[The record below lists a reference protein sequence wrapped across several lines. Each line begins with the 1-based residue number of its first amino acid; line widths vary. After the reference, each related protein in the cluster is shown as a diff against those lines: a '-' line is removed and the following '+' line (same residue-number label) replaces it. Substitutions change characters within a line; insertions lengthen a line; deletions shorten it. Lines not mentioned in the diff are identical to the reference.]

1 MSGDDTA
8 GPYEGPP
15 RRFTDDQGREIEI
28 REYGTR
34 RGEEARE
41 ALVSMYLM
49 FNPEDR
55 AQGIPPVDE
64 ERIRKWLDAL
74 LAEECLNVVAWH
86 EDRAVGHAT
95 LVPDSTGGYE
105 LAIFV
110 LRAYQ
115 NAGIGTRMM
124 EALLGLGACE
134 GVERVWLSVERWN
147 EPAIALYRK
156 VGFEQ
161 IDDDSFEMKMDLR
174 LTDDD
179 DERSDLGTGPRRG
192 PEE

>member
-8 GPYEGPP
+8 GSYEGPP
-15 RRFTDDQGREIEI
+15 RRSIDDEGREIEV
-28 REYGTR
+28 REYGTHR
-34 RGEEARE
+34 RPGDSE
-41 ALVSMYLM
+41 ALVGMYLA
-49 FNPEDR
+49 FNPQDR
-55 AQGIPPVDE
+55 AQGIPPVGE
-64 ERIRKWLDAL
+64 EPIRRWLDVL

-86 EDRAVGHAT
+86 EDRAIGHAS
-95 LVPDSTGGYE
+95 LVPDSPDDFE

-124 EALLGLGACE
+124 EALLGLGQRE
-134 GVERVWLSVERWN
+134 GVGGVWLSVERWN

-161 IDDDSFEMKMDLR
+161 TDDDSFEMRMELR
-174 LTDDD
+174 LN
-179 DERSDLGTGPRRG
+179 DENDTSKGGGDVSERR
-192 PEE
+192 